1 MNKQFVITG
10 IGTDVGKTVV
20 SSIIAESL
28 KAVYWKPIQ
37 AGDLNNSDSQKVARY
52 TSNVTILREAYSLS
66 TPISPHAAADIDGL
80 AISSSKLKLPVVK
93 SNFIIE
99 GAGGLMVPLNKD
111 GLNIL
116 DLIALWDLETII
128 VSRHYLGSI
137 NHSLLTAEILKH
149 RGIKIAGFIFVG
161 NEKKSTESI
170 ILNTSGLK
178 MIARIPI
185 VKKIDKSFIL
195 NQSEKIKSK
204 L

>member
-1 MNKQFVITG
+1 MTKQFVVTG

-20 SSIIAESL
+20 SSILAEAL

-37 AGDLNNSDSQKVARY
+37 AGDLNNSDSQKVAKY

-66 TPISPHAAADIDGL
+66 TPISPHEAADIDGL
-80 AISSSKLKLPVVK
+80 TILSSKLKLPIVE

-99 GAGGLMVPLNKD
+99 GAGGLMVPLNKS

-116 DLIALWDLETII
+116 DLIASWDIETII

-137 NHSLLTAEILKH
+137 NHSLLTAEILKL
-149 RGIKIAGFIFVG
+149 RGIKITGFIFVG
-161 NEKKSTESI
+161 DENKATESI
-170 ILNTSGLK
+170 ILNTTGLK

-185 VKKIDKSFIL
+185 VKKIDKSFIF

>member
-1 MNKQFVITG
+1 MIKQFLVTG

-20 SSIIAESL
+20 SSILAEAL

-37 AGDLNNSDSQKVARY
+37 AGDLNNSDSQKVAKY

-66 TPISPHAAADIDGL
+66 TPISPHEAADIDGL
-80 AISSSKLKLPVVK
+80 TILSSKLKLPIVE

-99 GAGGLMVPLNKD
+99 GAGGLMVPLNKS

-116 DLIALWDLETII
+116 DLIASWDIETII

-137 NHSLLTAEILKH
+137 NHSLLTAEILKL
-149 RGIKIAGFIFVG
+149 RGIKITGFIFVG
-161 NEKKSTESI
+161 DENKATESI
-170 ILNTSGLK
+170 ILNTTGLK

-185 VKKIDKSFIL
+185 VKKIDKSFIF